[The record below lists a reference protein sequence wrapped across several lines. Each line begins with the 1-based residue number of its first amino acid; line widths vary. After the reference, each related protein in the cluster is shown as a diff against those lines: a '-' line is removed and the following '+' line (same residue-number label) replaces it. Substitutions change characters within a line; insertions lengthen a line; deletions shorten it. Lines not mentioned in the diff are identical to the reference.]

1 MQMGQLEPILNKVD
15 SSVQEMQM
23 GLMGSVSSVPAAH
36 PHSLSNKPVGL
47 MDPFSSNPGFPR
59 FSMSNVQ
66 TFGGESKANSLG
78 FQQFKP
84 NGQIGLMETMPNNAG
99 FHQLSASIKRKAP
112 VESVYNNTALQQLS
126 LPNKRIAQLQ
136 HRPWLQQVSGPN
148 KKSVQMLYMSATPG
162 SQTQIKKV
170 VSSKSGS
177 QRSSIP
183 KNQMAAVQPSPK
195 VQTESSESVRSKM
208 RESLAGAL
216 TLVSQQKAKSS
227 SPEKDFQSDIA
238 SASGQIEKT
247 SHPAES
253 LSDATDGP
261 DGVSIEPKATLP
273 SQRNKNGGSESV
285 GILASENTG
294 DSTRALKSDGQEF
307 RSSYVLPDEDVSFS
321 NDFFVR
327 DELLQ
332 GNGLSWVLESDMQVA
347 EKREIHTAEEQN
359 LEHDELGRVP
369 NEEAIQTPQ
378 IVAFKIE
385 VELFKLFGGVNKKYK
400 EKGRSLLFNLKDRN
414 NPELRER
421 VMSGDI
427 PPERLCSMT
436 AEELASKE
444 LSQWR
449 IAKAEELAQMVV
461 LPDAEVDIRR
471 LVRKTHKGEFQVE
484 LEQDD
489 GVPMDV
495 SVGASSLT
503 RRESNS
509 KEMGVPYP
517 SKHDGTKDEGYASG
531 EKSNLDD
538 RDTSYTLTIP
548 SSEGTDLMQG
558 LMVDDMKDA
567 DFLPPI
573 VSLDEFMESLD
584 SEPPFENL
592 PVGAG
597 KKTPIP
603 DKDESEPSSASKS
616 SEPTP
621 KEEMATDEPAKPD
634 VTYSKTDAD
643 QKCNE
648 DDGGVKSSDG
658 HDDMK
663 PSDCQTDMKY
673 NESNTSADVNSSVS
687 HDDVKSSE
695 SYSDCRPG
703 DNSAKSEIVPPAGVS
718 TGAHVW
724 EGSLQLST
732 SAVASV
738 VGIFKSGERISAKE
752 WPSSLEIK
760 GRVRLDAFEKFLQ
773 ELPLSRSRAVMVM
786 HFVIGKGSLESEQ
799 ASLLEVADSYVSD
812 ERVGFAEPA
821 PGVELYFC
829 PPHKTTLEILPTE
842 HVESLNK
849 IDNGLIG
856 VIVWRKAQLTSRI
869 SINSSPHQKHKK
881 QNVTSSSTRQQ
892 QQTNM
897 NASFTPK
904 SNPPRGLTPTNFKPS
919 PDDEDDDVPPGFGP
933 RDEDD
938 LPEFNFSGRLV
949 PSSQHNFVKTRGLGP
964 APIPSLSQTP
974 SRPVDQIRE
983 LIHKYGQPQAVGSS
997 GNWQDDKRFGV
1008 AVQPWN
1014 DDDDDI
1020 PEWQPQA
1027 PRRQLQ
1033 PQQSIYSF
1041 QQPMLR
1047 PHLGNQPPLGS
1058 TPHQPSH
1065 ESMVAMQ
1072 SLQPSMNVTQVPQG
1086 TWWVPAVQ
1094 GSGQQPSNLA
1104 SQPNVGQ
1111 FYGVPGRG
1119 VGQPGVA
1126 WRQNAPQNGGV

>member
-1 MQMGQLEPILNKVD
+1 MQMGQLEPILSKVD

-23 GLMGSVSSVPAAH
+23 GLMGSVSNVPAAH

-66 TFGGESKANSLG
+66 TVGGESKANSLG
-78 FQQFKP
+78 FQQLKP

-99 FHQLSASIKRKAP
+99 FQQLSASIKRKAP
-112 VESVYNNTALQQLS
+112 VEPVYNNTALQQLS
-126 LPNKRIAQLQ
+126 LPNKRIAQLE

-148 KKSVQMLYMSATPG
+148 KKSVQMQYMSATPG

-170 VSSKSGS
+170 ASSKSGS
-177 QRSSIP
+177 QRSAIP
-183 KNQMAAVQPSPK
+183 KNQMAAGQPSPK

-227 SPEKDFQSDIA
+227 SPEKHSQSDIA

-253 LSDATDGP
+253 LSNAADAP
-261 DGVSIEPKATLP
+261 DGVSIEPKSTFP
-273 SQRNKNGGSESV
+273 YQRNKNGGSE
-285 GILASENTG
+285 
-294 DSTRALKSDGQEF
+294 
-307 RSSYVLPDEDVSFS
+307 
-321 NDFFVR
+321 

-347 EKREIHTAEEQN
+347 EKREIHTAKE

-378 IVAFKIE
+378 MVAFKIE
-385 VELFKLFGGVNKKYK
+385 AELFKLFGGVNKKYK

-421 VMSGDI
+421 VMSGNI

-436 AEELASKE
+436 AEELASEE

-449 IAKAEELAQMVV
+449 IAKAEEFAQMVV

-489 GVPMDV
+489 GVSMDV

-503 RRESNS
+503 RRESNI
-509 KEMGVPYP
+509 KEA
-517 SKHDGTKDEGYASG
+517 E
-531 EKSNLDD
+531 
-538 RDTSYTLTIP
+538 
-548 SSEGTDLMQG
+548 G

-592 PVGAG
+592 PVGDG

-603 DKDESEPSSASKS
+603 DKDESEPRSASKS

-621 KEEMATDEPAKPD
+621 KEDMATDEPAKSD

-663 PSDCQTDMKY
+663 PSDCQTDVKY
-673 NESNTSADVNSSVS
+673 NESNTGADVNSSVS
-687 HDDVKSSE
+687 HAEVKSSE

-703 DNSAKSEIVPPAGVS
+703 DNRAKSEIVPPAGVS

-786 HFVIGKGSLESEQ
+786 HFVVGNGSLESEQ

-829 PPHKTTLEILPTE
+829 PPHKSTLEILPTE

-869 SINSSPHQKHKK
+869 SINSSSHQKHKK
-881 QNVTSSSTRQQ
+881 QNVTSSTRQ

-938 LPEFNFSGRLV
+938 LPEFKFSGGSV

-1027 PRRQLQ
+1027 PRHQLP

-1041 QQPMLR
+1041 QQPILR
-1047 PHLGNQPPLGS
+1047 PHLVNQPPLGS
-1058 TPHQPSH
+1058 TPQQPSH

-1086 TWWVPAVQ
+1086 TWWVPTVQ

-1119 VGQPGVA
+1119 VVQPGVA
-1126 WRQNAPQNGGV
+1126 WRQNAPQSGGV

>member
-1 MQMGQLEPILNKVD
+1 MQMGQLEPILSKVD

-23 GLMGSVSSVPAAH
+23 GLMGSVSNVPAAH

-59 FSMSNVQ
+59 FSISNVQ
-66 TFGGESKANSLG
+66 TVGGESKANSLG
-78 FQQFKP
+78 FQQLKP

-99 FHQLSASIKRKAP
+99 FQQLSASIKRKAP
-112 VESVYNNTALQQLS
+112 VEPVYNNTALQQLS
-126 LPNKRIAQLQ
+126 LPNKRIAQLE

-148 KKSVQMLYMSATPG
+148 KKSVQMQYMSATPG

-170 VSSKSGS
+170 ASSKSGS
-177 QRSSIP
+177 QRSAIP
-183 KNQMAAVQPSPK
+183 KNQMAAGQPSPK

-227 SPEKDFQSDIA
+227 SPEKHSQSDIA

-253 LSDATDGP
+253 LSNAADAP
-261 DGVSIEPKATLP
+261 DGVSIEPKSTFP
-273 SQRNKNGGSESV
+273 YQRNKNGGSESV
-285 GILASENTG
+285 GILASENPG
-294 DSTRALKSDGQEF
+294 DSTQALQSDGQEF
-307 RSSYVLPDEDVSFS
+307 HSSYVLPDEDVSFS

-347 EKREIHTAEEQN
+347 EKREIHTAKE

-378 IVAFKIE
+378 MVAFKIE
-385 VELFKLFGGVNKKYK
+385 AELFKLFGGVNKKYK

-421 VMSGDI
+421 VMSGNI

-436 AEELASKE
+436 AEELASEE

-449 IAKAEELAQMVV
+449 IAKAEEFAQMVV

-489 GVPMDV
+489 GVSMDV

-503 RRESNS
+503 RRESNI
-509 KEMGVPYP
+509 KEA
-517 SKHDGTKDEGYASG
+517 E
-531 EKSNLDD
+531 
-538 RDTSYTLTIP
+538 
-548 SSEGTDLMQG
+548 G

-592 PVGAG
+592 PVGDG

-603 DKDESEPSSASKS
+603 DKDESEPRSASKS

-621 KEEMATDEPAKPD
+621 KEDMATDEPAKSD

-663 PSDCQTDMKY
+663 PSDCQTDVKY
-673 NESNTSADVNSSVS
+673 NESNTGADVNSSVS
-687 HDDVKSSE
+687 HAEVKSSE

-703 DNSAKSEIVPPAGVS
+703 DNRAKSEIVPPAGVS

-786 HFVIGKGSLESEQ
+786 HFVVGKGSLESEQ

-829 PPHKTTLEILPTE
+829 PPHKSTLEILPTE

-869 SINSSPHQKHKK
+869 SINSSSHQKHKK
-881 QNVTSSSTRQQ
+881 QNVTSSTRQ

-938 LPEFNFSGRLV
+938 LPEFKFSGGSV

-964 APIPSLSQTP
+964 APILSLSQTP

-1027 PRRQLQ
+1027 PRHQLP

-1041 QQPMLR
+1041 QQPILR
-1047 PHLGNQPPLGS
+1047 PHLVNQPPLGS
-1058 TPHQPSH
+1058 TPQQPSH

-1086 TWWVPAVQ
+1086 TWWVPTVQ

-1119 VGQPGVA
+1119 VVQPGVA
-1126 WRQNAPQNGGV
+1126 WRQNAPQSGGV